1 VRLSSAGAGTIIHW
15 PMSPNPSPPAHSDAP
30 LPQGPSHK
38 VASLHRAGD
47 QLLETVFEQA
57 PLGMVLFDGTWD
69 IVRANTAFAE
79 MLRIAPDA
87 LVGRSLVDITHLD
100 DRERSNEAL
109 GRLLRRDVTWVT
121 VQQRCVG
128 QDGLSRWGEFA
139 IRIFWGPTGEF
150 LHALGIVRDV
160 SESVRAETA
169 LRESEI
175 RNWRIAESNMMGLFE
190 WRDDVTISEA
200 NDAFLQM
207 VGYTRDDLRAGR
219 ILWSDII
226 PPGSTEIV
234 QRLREELLVTGRI
247 RPTRMD
253 YRTKGGTRV
262 PVLAGGARIS
272 WEPIRGIG
280 FVLDMSEQ
288 RNMEDQRA
296 RVEVALRDSLAELKQ
311 AHTRLQLADRLASMG
326 TLAAGVAHEINNPLA
341 FVVANLGFAQEE
353 LGILRATHLDPLEL
367 DRRLG
372 GLGWA
377 LGEAQEGAAR
387 VRNIVLDLKTF
398 SHPDAE
404 YRGPVDICRVID
416 SAVNLAQGEIRG
428 RARIIRRFGSVPS
441 VLGNEA
447 RLSQLFLNL
456 LVNAAHSIPAVP
468 EAPALVGVDAAAPA
482 APALHEIRL
491 VVASEPD
498 GGVTVE
504 VGDTGAG
511 IAPEHLSK
519 IFDPFFTTKPVGFG
533 TGLGLSICHGIVRSL
548 GGEIGVTSILGAGTT
563 FRIWL
568 PTAPGLDVPVEAAH
582 VASVAAPPHPARRAR
597 VLVVDDEPLMGSAIQ
612 RVLAEHDVFALTS
625 GRAALSL
632 VRAGQ
637 RFDVILC
644 DVMMPEF
651 SGMDLYEGIARDAP
665 DLLHRVVFVTGGA
678 YTVDATAFLDRV
690 PNLRLEKPLSPQ
702 ALHEAVAQM
711 LEATDPSNGVE

>member
-1 VRLSSAGAGTIIHW
+1 
-15 PMSPNPSPPAHSDAP
+15 MPPP
-30 LPQGPSHK
+30 
-38 VASLHRAGD
+38 RAGD
-47 QLLETVFEQA
+47 QVLETVFEQA
-57 PLGMVLFDGTWD
+57 PLGMVLFDGTWR

-79 MLRIAPDA
+79 ILRTTPGA
-87 LVGRSLVDITHLD
+87 LVGRSMVDITHAD

-109 GRLLRRDVTWVT
+109 AGLLRRDLTWVT
-121 VQQRCVG
+121 IQQRCLG
-128 QDGLSRWGEFA
+128 NHEQSRWGEFA
-139 IRIFWGPTGEF
+139 IRIFWGPAGEF

-175 RNWRIAESNMMGLFE
+175 RNWRITESNMMGLFE

-226 PPGSTEIV
+226 PPGSAEIV

-253 YRTKGGTRV
+253 YRTKSGVRF

-272 WEPIRGIG
+272 WEPVRGIG

-288 RNMEDQRA
+288 RNIEDQRA

-353 LGILRATHLDPLEL
+353 LGVLRATHFDPLVL
-367 DRRLG
+367 DKRLG
-372 GLGWA
+372 ALGWA

-428 RARIIRRFGSVPS
+428 RAKILRRFDRVPP

-456 LVNAAHSIPAVP
+456 VVNAAHSIP
-468 EAPALVGVDAAAPA
+468 GVAANTQDAAATA
-482 APALHEIRL
+482 TEATTATATAIASAVTETSALLGNQNDATLVHEIRL
-491 VVASEPD
+491 VVAPGPD
-498 GGVTVE
+498 GRVIVE

-511 IAPEHLSK
+511 IAPEHLSR
-519 IFDPFFTTKPVGFG
+519 IFDPFFTTKPIGFG

-548 GGEIGVTSILGAGTT
+548 GGEISVTSTLGAGTT
-563 FRIWL
+563 FRISL
-568 PTAPGLDVPVEAAH
+568 P
-582 VASVAAPPHPARRAR
+582 
-597 VLVVDDEPLMGSAIQ
+597 
-612 RVLAEHDVFALTS
+612 
-625 GRAALSL
+625 
-632 VRAGQ
+632 
-637 RFDVILC
+637 
-644 DVMMPEF
+644 
-651 SGMDLYEGIARDAP
+651 
-665 DLLHRVVFVTGGA
+665 
-678 YTVDATAFLDRV
+678 ATADREIPLDEFR
-690 PNLRLEKPLSPQ
+690 
-702 ALHEAVAQM
+702 VAQVA
-711 LEATDPSNGVE
+711 EPPPSAPSPDSGCR